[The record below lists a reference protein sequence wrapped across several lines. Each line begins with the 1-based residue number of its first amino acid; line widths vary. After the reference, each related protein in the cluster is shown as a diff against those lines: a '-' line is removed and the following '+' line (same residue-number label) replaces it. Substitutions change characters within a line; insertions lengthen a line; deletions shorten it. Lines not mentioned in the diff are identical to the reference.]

1 MHSEKADPL
10 KLYLLCSYK
19 SSLSMLQNF
28 SYLELGQKWVD
39 SDGELKKMHT
49 RFPVLNKL
57 GN

>member
-39 SDGELKKMHT
+39 SDGELKKNAHQISS
-49 RFPVLNKL
+49 FE
-57 GN
+57 